1 MSSKKERPGLYANY
15 RTTIYRVHFWGRS
28 MFTTYSHAE
37 LWPGTPTGG
46 QSARSW
52 IFVEQEAIWPWFYIQ
67 VARDDGSELSCTMLM
82 IATVPHFEQLLNQRS
97 KRLWLE
103 NVQLVTPGYMNG
115 KGEWAMGRLL
125 ELYVAVDNRSG
136 EPGHVFQTAS
146 GQNYTT
152 HPSDQKWLQRSFTI
166 FSAAEHLGRPRD
178 AKSET

>member
-1 MSSKKERPGLYANY
+1 MRTIGLQSIGFIF
-15 RTTIYRVHFWGRS
+15 RGRG

-37 LWPGTPTGG
+37 LWPGTPTGD

-52 IFVEQEAIWPWFYIQ
+52 TFIEQEAIWPWFYIQ

-115 KGEWAMGRLL
+115 KGEWTMGRLL

-146 GQNYTT
+146 GQSYTT

-166 FSAAEHLGRPRD
+166 FSDAEHLGRPR
-178 AKSET
+178 APKSET